1 MEIFLSKFNDYL
13 KEELLLAENTINAY
27 CNDIKQYLNFLKNEL
42 KLKQPQ
48 EITYRHISLF
58 LTNMN
63 KYLNSSKTLA
73 RKMIV
78 IKKFHSFLF
87 LEKKILWDVSL
98 ILKIPKI
105 NQTLPPVLSLKEVFL
120 FLDNIPKKNKYIYWR
135 NKALFELMYG
145 SGLRI
150 SEILNLTLN
159 KLDLKQSFVYII
171 GKGSKERMVPI
182 TRYTTQTM
190 QKYLDK
196 ARKFLIK
203 RQPNNWVFVNIKGH
217 SLTRQGCYKIFKKIA
232 KLANLKTNC
241 YPHTLRHSFA
251 THLLENGIDL
261 RTLQHLLGHEDITT
275 TQIYTH
281 ISQKHLKKTYFKYH
295 PRAFTKKTNLK
306 RF

>member
-1 MEIFLSKFNDYL
+1 MEIFLSKFNAYL

-27 CNDIKQYLNFLKNEL
+27 CNDIKQYLNFLRNEL
-42 KLKQPQ
+42 KLNQPQ
-48 EITYRHISLF
+48 EITSRHISLF
-58 LTNMN
+58 LANMN

-87 LEKKILWDVSL
+87 LEKKVSWDVSL

-182 TRYTTQTM
+182 TCYTKQTI
-190 QKYLDK
+190 QKYFDK
-196 ARKFLIK
+196 AREFLIK
-203 RQPNNWVFVNIKGH
+203 EHPNHWVFVNLKGQP
-217 SLTRQGCYKIFKKIA
+217 LTRQGCYKNFKKIA

-281 ISQKHLKKTYFKYH
+281 ISQKHLKTTYFKYH
-295 PRAFTKKTNLK
+295 PRAFTKKN
-306 RF
+306 